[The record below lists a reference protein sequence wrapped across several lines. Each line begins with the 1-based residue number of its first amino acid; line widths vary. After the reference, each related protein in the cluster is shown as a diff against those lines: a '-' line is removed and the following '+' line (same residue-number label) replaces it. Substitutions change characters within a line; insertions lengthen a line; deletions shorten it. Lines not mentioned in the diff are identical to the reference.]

1 MEHLGQV
8 FRFFREARHISL
20 SEATGGEFS
29 KSMLSRFENGQSE
42 LSAQKLFS
50 ALSAIHTETEEFT
63 LAAGIQNHHSHKEL
77 LNQIQ
82 DLLQANQ
89 LELLEELYLE
99 KEKITRKS
107 QSASDWIERLIAKA
121 YLCALKE
128 SEKASPGELD
138 FLHDYLFS
146 VDIWGAL
153 RAQSLLCLHSG
164 FISRLVFPI
173 HQRNPLKKG
182 FRSLICQQSQYPA
195 HYFS

>member
-63 LAAGIQNHHSHKEL
+63 VAAGIQDHHSHKEL
-77 LNQIQ
+77 LSQIQ

-89 LELLEELYLE
+89 LDLLEELYLE
-99 KEKITRKS
+99 KEKS
-107 QSASDWIERLIAKA
+107 
-121 YLCALKE
+121 
-128 SEKASPGELD
+128 
-138 FLHDYLFS
+138 
-146 VDIWGAL
+146 
-153 RAQSLLCLHSG
+153 
-164 FISRLVFPI
+164 
-173 HQRNPLKKG
+173 LKKQEG
-182 FRSLICQQSQYPA
+182 
-195 HYFS
+195 

>member
-1 MEHLGQV
+1 MKHLGQV

-63 LAAGIQNHHSHKEL
+63 VAAGIQDHHSHKEL
-77 LNQIQ
+77 LSQIQ

-89 LELLEELYLE
+89 LDLLEKLYLK
-99 KEKITRKS
+99 KEKVTQKS
-107 QSASDWIERLIAKA
+107 KRANDWVERLIIKA

-128 SEKASPGELD
+128 SEKASLGELD

-146 VDIWGAL
+146 VDIWGRYEL
-153 RAQSLLCLHSG
+153 NLFSICTPVLSK
-164 FISRLVFPI
+164 LVFPI
-173 HQRNPLKKG
+173 HQRNPLKKR
-182 FRSLICQQSQYPA
+182 FCRLVCQQPQHPA
-195 HYFS
+195 HYLS